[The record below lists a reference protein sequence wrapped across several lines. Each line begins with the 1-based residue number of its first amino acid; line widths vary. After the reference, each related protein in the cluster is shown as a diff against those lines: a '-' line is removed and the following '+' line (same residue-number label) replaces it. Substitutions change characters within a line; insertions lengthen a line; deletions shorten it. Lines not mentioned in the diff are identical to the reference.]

1 MKDVAKNPWLT
12 QRKSIF
18 YLRAPVPKDLQ
29 ASFGKKEVTYSL
41 ETKDRREADRKIIV
55 EAKKVSDQFETHRR
69 TTIENASVLTAQPP
83 AVERLSAAQIQK
95 WTDSHYQQVIDDEFE
110 ERHQCWTQVQADPD
124 GFTEGKYIE
133 HPSSDWYLSFFEE
146 LTVEE
151 CYVCCLNEK
160 HRSRLAAVE
169 NALGHGDLSNHTSIA
184 QFLLDFEKLT
194 VSDSDR
200 IKLTRK
206 LMEAEA
212 SALEAILKKDSNR
225 YDKISERYAEQTLP
239 RATDKA
245 AIATAPGPKLEA
257 LVDDFLSDG
266 TAGGFAKKSVI
277 GDKTDLREFV
287 TIVGNKPIR
296 SYTVEDGEKYKNIL
310 KAVPAQRKVA
320 PFKGLDIA
328 QAARKADEL
337 DPARKEIRRLHVD
350 TINDKLGAI
359 RKFFE
364 WADKLKKN
372 VPNPVAEL
380 RIKTTKRAKL
390 LKVKGRYPL
399 STEQLQTLFC
409 GPVYT
414 GCKNRNHWKQPGN
427 LVQRDSAR
435 FWAPLIALYSGMR
448 LGEIIQLRTSDVK
461 VEAGI
466 LYFDNTMVLVEDDDA
481 EDKSFKTGTSLREIP
496 VHPMLLRIGFAE
508 LVEKRR
514 QDRTTRLFPD
524 YDRSPTD
531 DSWSKTFSAW
541 FRHYRTHLGVATV
554 IRGKNRADFH
564 SFRHNFEDGVRDIPN
579 VNKEW
584 RDALQGHGETGVSAE
599 YGLGVRLQ
607 RLYEVL
613 ERLSYPDLDLSH
625 LFQDGKVRSLV
636 P

>member
-1 MKDVAKNPWLT
+1 MAKNPWLT
-12 QRKSIF
+12 QRNNTF
-18 YLRAPVPKDLQ
+18 YIRAPVPKDIQ
-29 ASFGKKEVTYSL
+29 ASFGKMEVTYSL
-41 ETKDRREADRKIIV
+41 GTKDRKEADRKIID
-55 EAKKVSDQFETHRR
+55 EAKKVSDLFDQHRR
-69 TTIENASVLTAQPP
+69 SVRAASVP
-83 AVERLSAAQIQK
+83 APTPATLVSLSPAQIGR
-95 WTDSHYQQVIDDEFE
+95 WADSHYQKVVDDEFE
-110 ERHQCWTQVQADPD
+110 ERHDCWEHVRKDQD
-124 GFTEGKYIE
+124 GFLDGKYIK
-133 HPSSDWYLSFFEE
+133 HPNSDWYLAVFEQ

-160 HRSRLAAVE
+160 NRSRLSDIETALARGELSSHTRAAE
-169 NALGHGDLSNHTSIA
+169 I
-184 QFLLDFEKLT
+184 LLELERLT
-194 VSDSDR
+194 VSKSDK

-212 SALEAILKKDSNR
+212 AALEAILKKDR
-225 YDKISERYAEQTLP
+225 TQYDKISSSHIQTP
-239 RATDKA
+239 QQGMPTFAATLA
-245 AIATAPGPKLEA
+245 APLDPGPKLET
-257 LVDDFLSDG
+257 LVNDFLSEG
-266 TAGGFAKKSVI
+266 TTGGLAKKSII

-296 SYTVEDGEKYKNIL
+296 SYTAEDGEKYKNIL
-310 KAVPAQRKVA
+310 KAVPAQRKVD

-337 DPARKEIRRLHVD
+337 DPAHKEIRRLDVS

-364 WADKLKKN
+364 WANAHKKN
-372 VPNPVAEL
+372 VPNPVGGL
-380 RIKTTKRAKL
+380 RIKTSKRAKSA
-390 LKVKGRYPL
+390 KVKGRYPL
-399 STEQLQTLFC
+399 TTAQLQTIFN
-409 GPVYT
+409 GPVYA
-414 GCKNRNHWKQPGN
+414 GYKRHDRWREPGQ
-427 LVQRDSAR
+427 LIPRDRAR

-461 VEAGI
+461 TEDGI
-466 LYFDNTMVLVEDDDA
+466 LFFDITTLLAEDDDA
-481 EDKSFKTGTSLREIP
+481 EDKSLKTETSLREIP

-508 LVEKRR
+508 LVETRR
-514 QDRTTRLFPD
+514 KQKSTRLFPD

-554 IRGKNRADFH
+554 IRGRNRADFH

-599 YGLGVRLQ
+599 YGVGVRLQ
-607 RLYEVL
+607 RLHEVL
-613 ERLSYPDLDLSH
+613 EKLNYPGLDLSH
-625 LFQDGKVRSLV
+625 LF